1 MGIEWALYAIHE
13 HPEDEVRT
21 KQLQICTE
29 KLSNMLLVF
38 AFPAVN
44 KLDVCLEVTKSSKI
58 APHRAVH
65 CGTAFPFKQEIK
77 PPSLPLKHPC

>member
-1 MGIEWALYAIHE
+1 MGSEWALYAIHE

-44 KLDVCLEVTKSSKI
+44 KLMFVKKRRNPRKSHHTEQYTVEQPSHSSKKSSH
-58 APHRAVH
+58 PH
-65 CGTAFPFKQEIK
+65 F
-77 PPSLPLKHPC
+77 L